1 MNPERLSRQLREGVS
16 QYLQRRRAIVGLSLV
31 SVASMGIITLY
42 QMGLIEHL
50 PEPPLPYFDADK
62 VDASAEA
69 YEKLVVPDAT
79 LGLLS
84 YAATIVLASMGGK
97 DRARQQ
103 SYLPLALL
111 AKVLVDAGQAGKL
124 TVDQW
129 TKHRGFCSWCLLAAG
144 ATVARVPLGIPE
156 ARAAYEHY
164 RSY

>member
-1 MNPERLSRQLREGVS
+1 MNPERLSYELREGTN

-42 QMGLIEHL
+42 QVGLIEHL
-50 PEPPLPYFDADK
+50 PEPPLPYLDADK

-69 YEKLVVPDAT
+69 YEKLSVPDAT

-97 DRARQQ
+97 DRARRQ

-111 AKVLVDAGQAGKL
+111 AKTLADATQASKL

-129 TKHRGFCSWCLLAAG
+129 TKHRAFCSWCLLAAS
-144 ATVARVPLGIPE
+144 ATVATVPLAIPE

-164 RSY
+164 RSR

>member
-1 MNPERLSRQLREGVS
+1 MKGERLSHQLREGAS
-16 QYLQRRRAIVGLSLV
+16 QYLERRRAIVGLSLV

-42 QMGLIEHL
+42 QVGLIEHL
-50 PEPPLPYFDADK
+50 PEPPLPYLNADK

-69 YEKLVVPDAT
+69 YEKLSVPDAT

-84 YAATIVLASMGGK
+84 YSVTITLAAMGGK

-111 AKVLVDAGQAGKL
+111 AKVLVDSAQASKL

-129 TKHRGFCSWCLLAAG
+129 TKHRAFCSWCLLAASATL
-144 ATVARVPLGIPE
+144 ATVPLAVPE
-156 ARAAYEHY
+156 ARAAYDHY
-164 RSY
+164 RNR

>member
-1 MNPERLSRQLREGVS
+1 MKPERLSHQLREEVN

-42 QMGLIEHL
+42 QVGLIEHL
-50 PEPPLPYFDADK
+50 PEPPLPYLDADK
-62 VDASAEA
+62 VDAAAEA
-69 YEKLVVPDAT
+69 YEILAVPDAT

-84 YAATIVLASMGGK
+84 YAVTIVLASMGGK

-111 AKVLVDAGQAGKL
+111 AKVLVDAGQASKL

-129 TKHRGFCSWCLLAAG
+129 TKHRAFCSWCLLAAG
-144 ATVARVPLGIPE
+144 ATVATVPLAVPE
-156 ARAAYEHY
+156 ARAAYAQY
-164 RSY
+164 RNR